1 MSGESLQG
9 LSEYFTGKKTMSTSW
24 WCYGKNQGKTKVS
37 SFHRLGG
44 HKYVLQIVQQCIQQL
59 LRFHCISY
67 FSPDQNVGTTN
78 QPSKSTSLEPVDQ
91 LKTIPYSIIH
101 KCSVHMHISHK
112 IYHQTLHLERQQI
125 FLTSN
130 LKRKSLLYFHITL
143 SNHHCIINLSHLADV
158 QGHASLHIQA
168 VPDRTTC
175 CFKGWGLDEKSK
187 YC

>member
-1 MSGESLQG
+1 MHPTVAEISL
-9 LSEYFTGKKTMSTSW
+9 YFFFM
-24 WCYGKNQGKTKVS
+24 
-37 SFHRLGG
+37 
-44 HKYVLQIVQQCIQQL
+44 
-59 LRFHCISY
+59 Y

-78 QPSKSTSLEPVDQ
+78 QPSKSTSLEPVYQ